1 MFLYNIKTMNKHNF
15 AYNLR
20 RIIEL
25 AQRSTEAIGHEG
37 DDCSIIKVIA
47 EDMLSHCNEQI

>member
-1 MFLYNIKTMNKHNF
+1 MRSASMNKHDF

-20 RIIEL
+20 HIIEL
-25 AQRSTEAIGHEG
+25 AERSTEAIGHEG

-47 EDMLSHCNEQI
+47 ENMLGHCNEQV